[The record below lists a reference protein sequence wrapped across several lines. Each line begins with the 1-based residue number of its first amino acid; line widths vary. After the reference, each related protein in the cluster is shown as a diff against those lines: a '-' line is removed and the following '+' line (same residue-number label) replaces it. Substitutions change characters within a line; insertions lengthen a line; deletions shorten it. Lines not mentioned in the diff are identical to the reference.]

1 MDDMSATTEAT
12 EATAELKRVFAN
24 SDDPALT
31 AVEVADELD
40 ITQQAAHKRLSRA
53 HESGEVERKKT
64 GARAV
69 IWWIDDYSSDSR

>member
-1 MDDMSATTEAT
+1 MSASSEAT
-12 EATAELKRVFAN
+12 EGTMELKRVFAK

-31 AVEVADELD
+31 AVEVAEELE

-53 HESGEVERKKT
+53 HESGEIERKKT

-69 IWWIDDYSSDSR
+69 IWWVDDYARDSR